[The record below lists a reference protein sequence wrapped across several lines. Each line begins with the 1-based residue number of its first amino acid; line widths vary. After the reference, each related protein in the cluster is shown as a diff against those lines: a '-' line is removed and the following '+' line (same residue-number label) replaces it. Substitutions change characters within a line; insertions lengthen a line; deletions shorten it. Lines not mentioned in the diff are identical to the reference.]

1 MDMEQFRSLRWILL
15 VIRMQCEERVIYDED
30 VFFNKTNNLVS
41 MKNRFL
47 YLSLAISVATCLS
60 AQNKLSTFDKEGV
73 TVQGDWLVDPVNA
86 KADVFQTPEGHLVF
100 TNGLVNRTF
109 TLQPNVASI
118 GLDEMRNNT
127 SYLRSIRPEASVEI
141 DGFHFDVGGLIGQ
154 PVHNYLLK
162 EWISDLKADPGT
174 FKIVDYKIEPI
185 KARFDWMKKQA
196 WMPKDMPWPA
206 PGKELI
212 FTYRLNDEAIKIL
225 AEQSNKDDR
234 RPVLLSDDFKKL
246 SSDWKLTESKSHQ
259 RNSFINE
266 GKVGEIM
273 ALANT
278 AVYAEREFA
287 KGTKV
292 VMATVT
298 PGTDRSSS
306 WGPGLALVF
315 KDKTVKINV
324 RGGEHKIGFYDGK
337 NDTGG
342 INMGDVQTVLL
353 KMELKEGRLEASASV
368 DGGKEWKP
376 VGTCSLSVG
385 ETPQKVR
392 IGKMDAEGGNKDFAE
407 KGTEGRC
414 RIESFC
420 MLGGLSGM
428 SAQEAFTRLAY
439 LKQVEVEVH
448 YELYDNMPVF
458 SKWLTVNNNSGREIT
473 IDHFK
478 SEILAATEPESA
490 VDFRERWL
498 YPNITV
504 DTDYNFGGMS
514 EEYIYSSSVAW
525 KPDPLYKTQVNYD
538 RTTPCLLEVAPKIGP
553 DQQVQPGRSFSSFR
567 VWELLNDSWDR
578 ERKSLGYRRMM
589 RAIAPWVTENPILMH
604 VRSSDNA
611 SVKKAIDQCAE
622 IGFEMVIMTF
632 WSGFEAEDNSPENLA
647 RMKKLADYACSKN
660 IALGGY
666 SLLASR
672 HIDKEN
678 DVVLPK
684 GQSARFGNSPCVESK
699 WGQEYMD
706 KLYHLY
712 GTTGLNVFEHDGSY
726 PGDVCYSTT
735 HPGHKGVKDSQWN
748 QFKRVADFYKWCRS
762 KGIYLNVPDLYFLN
776 GSNKVG
782 MGYREANWSLPREQQ
797 EIVERQNVFDGT
809 WNKTP
814 SMGWMFVPLVEYQGG
829 GEAATIEPLKD
840 HLPHYG
846 QRLAN
851 LFGAG
856 VQACYR
862 GPQLYDSPQTKE
874 VVMKWVKF
882 YKKHRDVLDSDLIH
896 IRRPDGRDYDA
907 ILHVNPQGEE
917 KGLLMVYNPL
927 NEPVKRKLRIN
938 LYYTGLKDVA
948 MVSEQDGKAVKMKID
963 HNYDTFF
970 EVEIPAKSQT
980 WYVIK

>member
-1 MDMEQFRSLRWILL
+1 
-15 VIRMQCEERVIYDED
+15 
-30 VFFNKTNNLVS
+30 
-41 MKNRFL
+41 MKNRNLFFA
-47 YLSLAISVATCLS
+47 LAMGFASCLC
-60 AQNKLSTFDKEGV
+60 AQNNSIPTFEKERV
-73 TVQGDWLVDPVNA
+73 EVQGDWLVDPIVANTGLY
-86 KADVFQTPEGHLVF
+86 QTEEGHLVLS
-100 TNGLVNRTF
+100 NGLVSRTF
-109 TLQPNVASI
+109 TLQPNVASV
-118 GLDEMRNNT
+118 GLEEFRNNT
-127 SYLRSIRPEASVEI
+127 SYLRSIRPEAMVSI
-141 DGFHFDVGGLIGQ
+141 DGFRFDVGGLIGQ

-162 EWISDLKADPGT
+162 EWISGLKADPGA
-174 FKIVDYKIEPI
+174 FKIVDYRIEPT
-185 KARFDWMKKQA
+185 KERFSWMKKQA

-212 FTYRLNDEAIKIL
+212 FTYRLDDEAITVL
-225 AEQSNKDDR
+225 AERSNQDGQ
-234 RPVLLSDDFKKL
+234 RPVLYTDDFKKL
-246 SSDWKLTESKSHQ
+246 SSEWTLTESKAHQ

-278 AVYAEREFA
+278 VVYAERDFK

-292 VMATVT
+292 VMAAIT
-298 PGTDRSSS
+298 PGTDHGSA
-306 WGPGLALVF
+306 WGPGLGLVF
-315 KDKTVKINV
+315 GNKTVKVNV
-324 RGGEHKIGFYDGK
+324 RSGERKVGFYDGTSEK
-337 NDTGG
+337 SG
-342 INMGDVQTVLL
+342 IGIGEAQMVWLR
-353 KMELKEGRLEASASV
+353 MELQEDKLEASASV
-368 DGGKEWKP
+368 NGKDWEK
-376 VGTCSLSVG
+376 VGTYKLAAG
-385 ETPQKVR
+385 EVPLKIRV
-392 IGKMDAEGGNKDFAE
+392 GKMDPEGGNKDFTE
-407 KGTEGRC
+407 RGTEGRSK
-414 RIESFC
+414 IESFS
-420 MLGGLSGM
+420 MLGGLSAL
-428 SAQEAFTRLAY
+428 SSQEALKQLAY

-458 SKWLTVNNNSGREIT
+458 SKWLTVNNKSGSEVT
-473 IDHFK
+473 IDSFT
-478 SEILAATEPESA
+478 SEILAAPEPESA
-490 VDFRERWL
+490 VDWRERWL

-514 EEYIYSSSVAW
+514 DEYIYQSSVAW

-538 RTTPCLLEVAPKIGP
+538 RTTPCLLEVAPKVGP
-553 DQQVQPGRSFSSFR
+553 AQKIAPGQTFSSFR

-604 VRSSDNA
+604 VRSSDDA

-622 IGFEMVIMTF
+622 VGFEMVIMTF
-632 WSGFEAEDNSPENLA
+632 WSGFEAEDDSPENLK
-647 RMKKLADYACSKN
+647 RMKDLADYARSKN

-678 DVVLPK
+678 DVLLPEGK
-684 GQSARFGNSPCVESK
+684 SARFGNSPCVESK
-699 WGQEYMD
+699 WGQEYMR
-706 KLYHLY
+706 KLYNLY

-726 PGDVCYSTT
+726 PGDLCYSTI
-735 HPGHKGVKDSQWN
+735 HPGHKDVNDSQWN
-748 QFKRVADFYKWCRS
+748 QFQRVADFYRWCRG

-782 MGYREANWSLPREQQ
+782 MGYREANWSLLRAQQ
-797 EIVERQNVFDGT
+797 EIIERQNIFDGT
-809 WNKTP
+809 WSKTP

-829 GEAATIEPLKD
+829 GKEATIEPLND

-846 QRLAN
+846 QRMAN

-862 GPQLYDSPQTKE
+862 GPQLYDTPQTKKT
-874 VVMKWVKF
+874 VMSWVNF
-882 YKKHRDVLDSDLIH
+882 YKKHREVLDSDLIH

-907 ILHVNPQGEE
+907 ILHANPTGEE

-927 NEPVKRKLRIN
+927 DEPIKRKLRVN

-948 MVSEQDGKAVKMKID
+948 KVYEQDGKMKKLNLD
-963 HNYDTFF
+963 HNYDAVF

-980 WYVIK
+980 WFVIK

>member
-1 MDMEQFRSLRWILL
+1 
-15 VIRMQCEERVIYDED
+15 
-30 VFFNKTNNLVS
+30 
-41 MKNRFL
+41 MKNRLLF
-47 YLSLAISVATCLS
+47 LSLAIIFASCLY
-60 AQNKLSTFDKEGV
+60 AQNDYPTFEREHV
-73 TVQGDWLVDPVNA
+73 ALQNDWLVDPINA
-86 KADVFQTPEGHLVF
+86 KTDIFKTSEGYLVL
-100 TNGLVNRTF
+100 TNGLVSRTF

-118 GLDEMRNNT
+118 GLDELRNST
-127 SYLRSIRPEASVEI
+127 SYLRSIRPEATVVI
-141 DGFHFDVGGLIGQ
+141 DGFHLDVGGLVGQ

-162 EWISDLKADPGT
+162 EWIPDLKAAPGT
-174 FKIVDYKIEPI
+174 FKMTDYRIEPT
-185 KARFDWMKKQA
+185 KERFSWMKKQS
-196 WMPKDMPWPA
+196 WMPKDMPWPV

-212 FTYRLNDEAIKIL
+212 FTYSLDDDAIRVL
-225 AEQSNKDDR
+225 AERSNQDDQ
-234 RPVLLSDDFKKL
+234 RPVMFSDEFKKL
-246 SSDWKLTESKSHQ
+246 SSGWQLVESRAHQ

-278 AVYAEREFA
+278 AVYAEREFK

-292 VMATVT
+292 IIISVT

-306 WGPGLALVF
+306 WGPGLGLVF
-315 KDKTVKINV
+315 DNKVIKMNV
-324 RGGEHKIGFYDGK
+324 RGSDRKVSFYDGK
-337 NDTGG
+337 SEREG
-342 INMGDVQTVLL
+342 ISIGEAQTVLL
-353 KMELKEGRLEASASV
+353 RMELIEGDKLEASASV
-368 DGGKEWKP
+368 NGGKEWKM
-376 VGTCSLSVG
+376 VGKCNLPAG
-385 ETPQKVR
+385 ETPVKVR
-392 IGKMDAEGGNKDFAE
+392 IGKMDVEGGNKDFAD

-414 RIESFC
+414 RVESFK
-420 MLGGLSGM
+420 MLGDLSGM
-428 SAQEAFTRLAY
+428 SSQEALTRLAY

-458 SKWLTVNNNSGREIT
+458 SKWLTVKNKSGREIT

-490 VDFRERWL
+490 VDLRERWL

-514 EEYIYSSSVAW
+514 EEYIYSSSVEW
-525 KPDPLYKTQVNYD
+525 KPDPFYKSQVNFD
-538 RTTPCLLEVAPKIGP
+538 CTTPCLLEVAPKIGP
-553 DQQVQPGRSFSSFR
+553 DQHVQPGQSFSSFR
-567 VWELLNDSWDR
+567 VWELLNDSWER
-578 ERKSLGYRRMM
+578 ERKSLAYRKMM

-604 VRSSDNA
+604 VRSSDNT

-622 IGFEMVIMTF
+622 VGFEMVIMTF
-632 WSGFEAEDNSPENLA
+632 WSGFDAEDDSPENLA
-647 RMKKLADYACSKN
+647 RMKELADYARSKN

-678 DVVLPK
+678 DVVLPE

-699 WGQEYMD
+699 WGQEYMR
-706 KLYHLY
+706 KLYNLY

-726 PGDVCYSTT
+726 PGDLCYSTT
-735 HPGHKGVKDSQWN
+735 HPGHQGVKDSQWN
-748 QFKRVADFYKWCRS
+748 QFKRVSDFYKWCRG

-782 MGYREANWSLPREQQ
+782 MGYREVNWSLPREQQ
-797 EIVERQNVFDGT
+797 EIIERQNIFDGT
-809 WNKTP
+809 WSKTP

-874 VVMKWVKF
+874 LVKKWVSF
-882 YKKHRDVLDSDLIH
+882 YKTHREVLDGDIIH

-907 ILHVNPQGEE
+907 ILHVNPRGEE
-917 KGLLMVYNPL
+917 KGLLMIYNPL
-927 NEPVKRKLRIN
+927 NEPIKRKMKVN
-938 LYYTGLKDVA
+938 LYYTGLKDEA
-948 MVSEQDGKAVKMKID
+948 IISEQDGKAVKLVID
-963 HNYDTFF
+963 RNYNAFF
-970 EVEIPAKSQT
+970 DVEIPAKSQT
-980 WYVIK
+980 WFVIK

>member
-1 MDMEQFRSLRWILL
+1 
-15 VIRMQCEERVIYDED
+15 
-30 VFFNKTNNLVS
+30 
-41 MKNRFL
+41 MKNRLFF
-47 YLSLAISVATCLS
+47 LSLALGVVSGLS
-60 AQNKLSTFDKEGV
+60 AQNDLPTFDRERV
-73 TVQGDWLVDPVNA
+73 TVQNDWLADPVNA
-86 KADVFQTPEGHLVF
+86 KTDLFRTSEGYIVLS
-100 TNGLVNRTF
+100 NGLVSRTF

-127 SYLRSIRPEASVEI
+127 SYLRSIRPEAIVVI
-141 DGFHFDVGGLIGQ
+141 DGFHLDVGGLVGQ

-162 EWISDLKADPGT
+162 EWIPGLKAAPGALKVT
-174 FKIVDYKIEPI
+174 GYRVEPT
-185 KARFDWMKKQA
+185 KERFSWMKKTA
-196 WMPKDMPWPA
+196 WMPKDMPWPT

-212 FTYRLNDEAIKIL
+212 FTYKLDDEAIKVL
-225 AEQSNKDDR
+225 AEQSNQDNQR
-234 RPVLLSDDFKKL
+234 LVIFSDDFKKL
-246 SSDWKLTESKSHQ
+246 SSEWQLMESRAHQ

-278 AVYAEREFA
+278 AVYAERDFK

-292 VMATVT
+292 IMTGIT
-298 PGTDRSSS
+298 PGTDRSSG
-306 WGPGLALVF
+306 WGPGMGLVF
-315 KDKTVKINV
+315 DDKVVKMNV
-324 RGGEHKIGFYDGK
+324 RGGDHKVSFYDGK
-337 NDTGG
+337 SEREG
-342 INMGDVQTVLL
+342 ISIGNAQTVLL
-353 KMELKEGRLEASASV
+353 RMEFTEDDKLEASISV
-368 DGGKEWKP
+368 NGGKEWKTTG
-376 VGTCSLSVG
+376 VCSLSAG
-385 ETPQKVR
+385 EIPIKVR
-392 IGKMDAEGGNKDFAE
+392 IGKMDAEGGNKDFAD

-414 RIESFC
+414 RIESFK
-420 MLGGLSGM
+420 MLGDLSGI
-428 SAQEAFTRLAY
+428 SSQEVLARLAY

-458 SKWLTVNNNSGREIT
+458 SKWLTVNNQSGREIT

-490 VDFRERWL
+490 VDLRERWL

-514 EEYIYSSSVAW
+514 EEYIYSSSVEW
-525 KPDPLYKTQVNYD
+525 KQDPLYKSQVNFD

-553 DQQVQPGRSFSSFR
+553 DQRVQSGQSFSSFR
-567 VWELLNDSWDR
+567 VWELLNDNWER
-578 ERKSLGYRRMM
+578 ERKSLAYRRMM

-611 SVKKAIDQCAE
+611 SVKKAIDQCVE
-622 IGFEMVIMTF
+622 VGFEMVIMTF

-647 RMKKLADYACSKN
+647 RMKVLADYARSKN

-678 DVVLPK
+678 DVILPEGK
-684 GQSARFGNSPCVESK
+684 MARFGNSPCVESK
-699 WGQEYMD
+699 WGHEYMR
-706 KLYHLY
+706 KLYNLY
-712 GTTGLNVFEHDGSY
+712 ATTGLNVFEHDGSY
-726 PGDVCYSTT
+726 PGDLCYSTT
-735 HPGHKGVKDSQWN
+735 HPGHRGVKDSQWN
-748 QFKRVADFYKWCRS
+748 QFKRVSDFYKWCRG

-797 EIVERQNVFDGT
+797 EIVERQNIFDGT
-809 WNKTP
+809 WSKTA

-829 GEAATIEPLKD
+829 GESATIEPLKD

-874 VVMKWVKF
+874 LVMRWVNF
-882 YKKHRDVLDSDLIH
+882 YKKHRDVLDSDIIH

-927 NEPVKRKLRIN
+927 NEPIKRKLKIN
-938 LYYTGLKDVA
+938 LYYTGLKDTA
-948 MVSEQDGKAVKMKID
+948 MVSEQDKKAVELPIN
-963 HNYDTFF
+963 HNYDAFL

-980 WYVIK
+980 WFVIR